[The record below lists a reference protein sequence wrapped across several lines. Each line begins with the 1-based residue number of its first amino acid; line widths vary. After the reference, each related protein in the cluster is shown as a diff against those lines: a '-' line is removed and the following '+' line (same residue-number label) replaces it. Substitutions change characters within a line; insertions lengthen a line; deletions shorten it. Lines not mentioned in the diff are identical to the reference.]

1 MTDSAKPQ
9 LMDRPKTE
17 AKHAAS
23 EASGAALLSTL
34 DEVLGVKADVVL
46 DALPVP
52 HRRVERW
59 KYTPVAAWWK
69 DVLAPEVKTVDA
81 AGCEANPVPGLDA
94 YRLVFVNGTF
104 DAAASDLPVH
114 PGVACMPLSQS
125 GDAKLQGADSFSPE
139 KWDWFAGING
149 RYSQEGLYLRVA
161 KGVELDR
168 PILIHHHTSGKGVF
182 NVLRHD
188 IALELNASVKL
199 IQWSTAATDADGSV
213 NVLTRVEIG
222 DGSRLHLDKVQDE
235 EGHVRH
241 IAFEDIRQ
249 GRDSHSEL
257 HTVTVRGQW
266 VRNDLTF
273 RINGPGAH
281 AELNGAFLPSDGEF
295 VDNHTT
301 VDHRVPHCTSSENYK
316 GILYG
321 KSTGVFNGK
330 VFVRPDAQ
338 QTNAYQQNAN
348 ILVSDQ
354 ATMNAKPELEIYAD
368 DVKCSHGC
376 TVGQFDSDAL
386 FYARSRGVG
395 LEAAKAML
403 VHAFIGDVL
412 KGMAVPEVRLEV
424 EHRLAEKHGWEVWSD
439 HPNDEA

>member
-1 MTDSAKPQ
+1 
-9 LMDRPKTE
+9 
-17 AKHAAS
+17 
-23 EASGAALLSTL
+23 L
-34 DEVLGVKADVVL
+34 DAVLGVQADVAL
-46 DALPVP
+46 DAVPVP

-59 KYTPVAAWWK
+59 KYTPVATWWK
-69 DVLAPEVKTVDA
+69 DVLAPEVNTVAD

-114 PGVACMPLSQS
+114 TGVTCMPLSQR
-125 GDAKLQGADSFSPE
+125 GDAKLQDVDAFSPE
-139 KWDWFAGING
+139 GSDWFAGLNG

-161 KGVELDR
+161 QGVELDH
-168 PILIHHHTSGKGVF
+168 PILIHHHTCGAGAF

-188 IALELNASVKL
+188 IAVALNASVK
-199 IQWSTAATDADGSV
+199 IVQWSTAATGADGSV
-213 NVLTRVEIG
+213 NVLTRADVG
-222 DGSRLHLDKVQDE
+222 QGARLHIDKVQDE
-235 EGHVRH
+235 EGTVRH
-241 IAFEDIRQ
+241 IAYEDIRQ
-249 GRDSHSEL
+249 GRASHAEV
-257 HTVTVRGQW
+257 HTITVRGAW
-266 VRNDLTF
+266 VRNDLAF
-273 RINGPGAH
+273 RINGQGAH
-281 AELNGAFLPSDGEF
+281 AELNGAFLPGEGEF

-301 VDHRVPHCTSSENYK
+301 VDHRVAHCTSSENYK

-348 ILVSDQ
+348 ILASDK
-354 ATMNAKPELEIYAD
+354 ASMNAKPELEIYAD

-412 KGMAVPEVRLEV
+412 KGLAVSEVRLEV
-424 EHRLAEKHGWEVWSD
+424 EHRLAEKHGWDVWSH
-439 HPNDEA
+439 HPNDDA